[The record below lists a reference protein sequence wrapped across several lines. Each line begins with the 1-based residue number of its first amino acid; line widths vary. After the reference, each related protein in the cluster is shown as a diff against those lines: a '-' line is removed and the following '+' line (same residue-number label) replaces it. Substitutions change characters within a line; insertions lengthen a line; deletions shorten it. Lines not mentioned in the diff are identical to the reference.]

1 MVSANADTKDVID
14 RGSNGM
20 RNHTC
25 FCAHTISLKFKEPTH
40 KITLIRI
47 KPIDTSYD
55 TIWAADLEAPK
66 KAYLEL
72 LAHPEIRI
80 PYTPNGGTAK
90 IYSIPIFTSANTIVS
105 SEGITARPAEL
116 SVDVIIGAAINI
128 VGFALLGNTVSFK
141 SSFGPSA
148 KGCNKPKNPT
158 TFGPLR
164 LCMDAITFRSEGVR

>member
-1 MVSANADTKDVID
+1 MQ
-14 RGSNGM
+14 
-20 RNHTC
+20 NHTC

-55 TIWAADLEAPK
+55 TIWAADLKAPK

-80 PYTPNGGTAK
+80 PYTPNEETAK

-105 SEGITARPAEL
+105 SKGITAQPTKL
-116 SVDVIIGAAINI
+116 SVNVIIGAAINI
-128 VGFALLGNTVSFK
+128 VKFALLGNTVSFK
-141 SSFGPSA
+141 SNFRPSA

-164 LCMDAITFRSEGVR
+164 LCMDAITFRSKRVK